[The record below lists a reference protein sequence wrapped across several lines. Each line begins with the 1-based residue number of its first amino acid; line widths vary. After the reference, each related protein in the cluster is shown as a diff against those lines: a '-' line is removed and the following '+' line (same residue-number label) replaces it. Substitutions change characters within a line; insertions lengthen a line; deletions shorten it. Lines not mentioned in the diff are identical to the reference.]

1 MVIQWFPG
9 HMKKATREVKENLKK
24 VDMVFEVVDSRCP
37 KSSHNKYLEE
47 VLQNK
52 KRIIIFN
59 KIDLA
64 NKKESEKIKKE
75 FEKKG
80 YTVVFC
86 DSKNANNLNGLI
98 KESKNLIKEKI
109 EKLKEKGLNKR
120 KVRAMV
126 VGMPNVGK
134 STLINKIMG
143 KKIATAKNIPGV
155 TKKQQWL
162 KLNKDIELLD
172 TPGILV
178 PKFENQ
184 QIAKK
189 LSLIGLIKDDI
200 TPLDEV
206 ALYLL
211 DFIKEN
217 NPQKIEELYKIEIKN
232 LTNIEIMEEIA
243 KKRFKKVSGDYD
255 YDSVI
260 NLLIKD
266 FRTQKF
272 GKITLD
278 KCDEKYEN

>member
-1 MVIQWFPG
+1 
-9 HMKKATREVKENLKK
+9 
-24 VDMVFEVVDSRCP
+24 
-37 KSSHNKYLEE
+37 
-47 VLQNK
+47 
-52 KRIIIFN
+52 
-59 KIDLA
+59 
-64 NKKESEKIKKE
+64 
-75 FEKKG
+75 
-80 YTVVFC
+80 
-86 DSKNANNLNGLI
+86 
-98 KESKNLIKEKI
+98 
-109 EKLKEKGLNKR
+109 
-120 KVRAMV
+120 
-126 VGMPNVGK
+126 MPNVGK

-211 DFIKEN
+211 DFIKEKS
-217 NPQKIEELYKIEIKN
+217 PQKIEELYKIEIEN